1 MLILH
6 VIVAYEDKYN
16 HLSGF
21 GRTNPIGLFGSTA
34 AAVFPLYFQRGTLPR
49 RNRLD
54 TERTVRNAA
63 ELCEIGPTLKSP
75 YDHKVVLDRIK
86 RLMADAMI
94 DLIEEAAIPV
104 CMVGLRYA
112 LPNTQLT
119 RRLEKEGRLHPP
131 PERQKVK
138 PFPTAIRWFR
148 S

>member
-1 MLILH
+1 

-86 RLMADAMI
+86 RL
-94 DLIEEAAIPV
+94 LAA
-104 CMVGLRYA
+104 VGF
-112 LPNTQLT
+112 
-119 RRLEKEGRLHPP
+119 G
-131 PERQKVK
+131 
-138 PFPTAIRWFR
+138 
-148 S
+148 

>member
-1 MLILH
+1 MKINT
-6 VIVAYEDKYN
+6 VIYLVLAEQTQLDC
-16 HLSGF
+16 SGA
-21 GRTNPIGLFGSTA
+21 PPP
-34 AAVFPLYFQRGTLPR
+34 AVFPLYFQRGTLPR

-104 CMVGLRYA
+104 CMVGLLYA

-119 RRLEKEGRLHPP
+119 RRLEKEGRLHPH